1 MTRRLRKSNFESP
14 ICKRFYDKIL
24 FPKSASLRENVQF
37 LKYEVFDRFWS
48 KNNNFSTFKK
58 IYKARFWKKNWEAVA
73 KSVEENWRLLVLM
86 SVNNFTVQFTFW
98 KLRALTKSI
107 ILPTICCRICLK
119 ICMPVRKAFLEQWVL
134 KKVGLH
140 ENQFIRNTQK
150 KSPSFFQ
157 YKVHQQFHR
166 H

>member
-48 KNNNFSTFKK
+48 KHYNFSTFKK

-107 ILPTICCRICLK
+107 RFPKNYGWDMSVNVHVGPKDNFRRMNFEESGGPSKSLYLKGRKKTFPFPLP
-119 ICMPVRKAFLEQWVL
+119 V
-134 KKVGLH
+134 
-140 ENQFIRNTQK
+140 
-150 KSPSFFQ
+150 
-157 YKVHQQFHR
+157 
-166 H
+166 